1 METDGSGVT
10 FLEQMGIDVFVGR
23 DTLHFM
29 F

>member
-10 FLEQMGIDVFVGR
+10 FLEQMGIDVSVGR